1 MSPGLYPVLATGLA
15 AVACTSLALLGI
27 HGLIGPTAVG
37 QRSGGARS
45 LGLIQLG
52 LALMLTGEPARS
64 YGLVLAAAGL
74 TYAIWS
80 FSRRGP
86 SAIPSGE
93 GAASCA
99 AC

>member
-1 MSPGLYPVLATGLA
+1 MIPGLFPVLATGLT

-27 HGLIGPTAVG
+27 HGLIGPTVDDQHPGA
-37 QRSGGARS
+37 ARS

-64 YGLVLAAAGL
+64 CGLVLAASGACL
-74 TYAIWS
+74 AIWC
-80 FSRRGP
+80 FGRRPGASP
-86 SAIPSGE
+86 PLE

>member
-1 MSPGLYPVLATGLA
+1 MIPGLYPVLATGLT

-27 HGLIGPTAVG
+27 HGLNGPTAVG
-37 QRSGGARS
+37 QRPAGARS

-64 YGLVLAAAGL
+64 YGLVLAAAGIGL
-74 TYAIWS
+74 AIWC
-80 FSRRGP
+80 FSRRPG
-86 SAIPSGE
+86 AIPPLE